1 MFEENEIVMPGSPIL
16 IMKTTKDHHV
26 ELIMDQE
33 SVLRIQPGLKAELSF
48 ESLRSRRIQG
58 VVSRV
63 YSSAGEFVVEVESD
77 EMPEEVLPDMTA
89 DVAIEVARRED
100 VMLIP
105 QRAVQRGQVQ
115 VIRNGLKKRV
125 PIKIGAA
132 DAEWVE
138 VLDDSL
144 QMDDRIIIPRRQ

>member
-1 MFEENEIVMPGSPIL
+1 MNLATIEF
-16 IMKTTKDHHV
+16 
-26 ELIMDQE
+26 
-33 SVLRIQPGLKAELSF
+33 
-48 ESLRSRRIQG
+48 QG